1 MANYPKPIPEYTKY
15 INQVNLVNDIYQGRD
30 TAKNHLVQF
39 EMEKDTEFA
48 KRLKTC
54 TIDNYVERSINS
66 RKNIIFRKP
75 ISLEGVS
82 NSKLKDYC
90 ENDFDSKG
98 TSLNE
103 FAKEW
108 LTHADKDGFCFA
120 LVDTP
125 QKDESIVTQLDE
137 KLNNI
142 RPYATL
148 IKRKDLFYW
157 ETDSYGN
164 YTVIAFYES
173 YQVREAGI
181 FGFETK
187 IQVKAMFN
195 DGSVRIFRENE
206 EVANYYRGVNEI
218 LICKLG
224 KSDIP
229 MFYNMANTNIKQ
241 MNRESELS
249 HYTRITLNPT
259 PISMGDLK
267 GGEDEEGNIKTLS
280 VNQGLHFEDK
290 ESCDFKWVEVSGKSH
305 EVGVKEIDRLAE
317 QMTRD
322 SISFATESNVK
333 TATQIEKDA
342 TEDESRLTD
351 RAQMLEKAIN
361 KLLEY
366 YSILNPELGKDQLVE
381 VNKDFSTNKLSPEQ
395 QDRLISLYIQD
406 VISRDRLLRALER
419 GEVLEIL
426 NAQDEAKEK
435 TLLLDNT
442 GIEEWVLY

>member
-1 MANYPKPIPEYTKY
+1 MATYPQPIAEYQAY
-15 INQVNLVNDIYQGRD
+15 INQVNLVNDIYNGKD
-30 TAKNHLVQF
+30 TAKKHLQKF
-39 EMEKDTEFA
+39 DMEKQEEFK
-48 KRLKTC
+48 KRLETC
-54 TIDNYVERSINS
+54 TIDSYVERSINS

-90 ENDFDSKG
+90 ENDFDLKG

-108 LTHADKDGFCFA
+108 LTLADKDGFCFA
-120 LVDTP
+120 LIDTP
-125 QKDESIVTQLDE
+125 QKDETIVTKLDE
-137 KLNNI
+137 EQNNI

-164 YTVIAFYES
+164 YKVIAFYES
-173 YQVREAGI
+173 YQVREDGL

-195 DGSVRIFRENE
+195 DGTVRIFREDK
-206 EVANYYRGVNEI
+206 EVANYYRDTKDI
-218 LICKLG
+218 LIYKLG

-229 MFYNMANTNIKQ
+229 MFYNMANINIKQ

-267 GGEDEEGNIKTLS
+267 GSDDEEGTVKTLS
-280 VNQGLHFEDK
+280 ANQGLHFEDK

-333 TATQIEKDA
+333 TATQVEKDA

-351 RAQMLEKAIN
+351 RAQMLEKGIN

-366 YSILNPELGKDQLVE
+366 YSVLNPELGKDQLVE

-395 QDRLISLYIQD
+395 QDKLISLYVQD

-426 NAQDEAKEK
+426 NAKDEAKEK

-442 GIEEWVLY
+442 GIEE